1 MYPAILT
8 FRSFQ
13 LFTHRP
19 DQQNIGTSSPNDFEA
34 VFGRTATARGS
45 SPCSVGR
52 HRRRRREGTA
62 MSTANMLIIMGIL
75 FISDN
80 FFMFWHLLHF
90 LTLVIFD
97 NLIIVDDRIIVDNDR
112 RRRRSTTTRMAETGH
127 RTGLCIGQRW
137 VAIVASYEC

>member
-1 MYPAILT
+1 
-8 FRSFQ
+8 
-13 LFTHRP
+13 
-19 DQQNIGTSSPNDFEA
+19 
-34 VFGRTATARGS
+34 
-45 SPCSVGR
+45 
-52 HRRRRREGTA
+52 

-97 NLIIVDDRIIVDNDR
+97 NLIIVDNDR

-127 RTGLCIGQRW
+127 KTDLCIGQRW